1 MLVLGNEACSNGLG
15 TSLLKR
21 LHGLYNGISGTSE
34 SNPYTG
40 KKFMLCMA
48 LNCSIIVKCRRD

>member
-21 LHGLYNGISGTSE
+21 LHDLYNDIFDTSE

-40 KKFMLCMA
+40 KKFMLYA
-48 LNCSIIVKCRRD
+48 WS